1 MEGETHVSMSD
12 AGLGSAANLTAD
24 WEDSQIMPSDHPAS
38 QWGGELAMGGDEWQ
52 VPPEPISAAAVECV
66 SSAQSIHANRQNLE
80 CQSDWNSHCF

>member
-38 QWGGELAMGGDEWQ
+38 QLGGELAMWGD
-52 VPPEPISAAAVECV
+52 
-66 SSAQSIHANRQNLE
+66 
-80 CQSDWNSHCF
+80 